1 MSEDTFQVLSCEH
14 ILQLNELKYTLK
26 PSFRKYLNE
35 TIYSEQST
43 KNCYEIYVQYM
54 AILSRQLLKS
64 IKDWNQFE
72 LNQNILSS
80 QVAKQDGGPWTEPES
95 LERYMQFNMTDQDQE
110 GRSMSKDQPIENPG
124 EYFLAH
130 EENFL

>member
-1 MSEDTFQVLSCEH
+1 MGAWIKMLSDLLHQDQKNVETDKTQNICDAPKESHFANQLMSEDNFQVLSCEH
-14 ILQLNELKYTLK
+14 VLQLNELKYTLN

-35 TIYSEQST
+35 TIYSEQTT

-72 LNQNILSS
+72 LN
-80 QVAKQDGGPWTEPES
+80 
-95 LERYMQFNMTDQDQE
+95 
-110 GRSMSKDQPIENPG
+110 
-124 EYFLAH
+124 
-130 EENFL
+130 